1 MHCQLQSP
9 ERMLFDG
16 EAKIV
21 VAHSPE
27 GEFAVMN
34 GHAPL
39 LAALGP
45 SPLRIKTEDEE
56 HVFALS
62 GGVLQ
67 VTKDG
72 VTILAHEAMDGVTIL
87 AHEAIPSGEI
97 DLAAVSA
104 RREEL
109 AGSEGAGADA
119 FQGDT
124 LPGEQE
130 IAFLDVQKKLGENH
144 E

>member
-39 LAALGP
+39 LA
-45 SPLRIKTEDEE
+45 

-67 VTKDG
+67 VTK
-72 VTILAHEAMDGVTIL
+72 DGVTIL

>member
-9 ERMLFDG
+9 ERKLFDG

-21 VAHSPE
+21 VARSPE

-56 HVFALS
+56 YVFALS

-67 VTKDG
+67 VT
-72 VTILAHEAMDGVTIL
+72 ADGVTIL
-87 AHEAIPSGEI
+87 AHEAIPTGEI

-109 AGSEGAGADA
+109 ASSEAVATDA
-119 FQGDT
+119 SPGDASLGDT
-124 LPGEQE
+124 SQTEQE

>member
-67 VTKDG
+67 VTKG
-72 VTILAHEAMDGVTIL
+72 GVTIL
-87 AHEAIPSGEI
+87 AHEAIPVGEI
-97 DLAAVSA
+97 DLIAVSA
-104 RREEL
+104 CREEL
-109 AGSEGAGADA
+109 VGSEAAEADA
-119 FQGDT
+119 FQGNT
-124 LPGEQE
+124 PPGEQE
-130 IAFLDVQKKLGENH
+130 IAFLDVQKKLGENY

>member
-27 GEFAVMN
+27 GEFAVMD

-67 VTKDG
+67 VT
-72 VTILAHEAMDGVTIL
+72 TDGVTIL
-87 AHEAIPSGEI
+87 AHEAIPAGEI

-109 AGSEGAGADA
+109 AGSKVAGADA
-119 FQGDT
+119 SQGDT
-124 LPGEQE
+124 PRGEQE
-130 IAFLDVQKKLGENH
+130 IAFLDVQKKLGGES
-144 E
+144 

>member
-21 VAHSPE
+21 VARSPE

-56 HVFALS
+56 YVFALS

-67 VTKDG
+67 VT
-72 VTILAHEAMDGVTIL
+72 ADGVTIL
-87 AHEAIPSGEI
+87 AHEAIPTGEI

-109 AGSEGAGADA
+109 ASSEAVATDA
-119 FQGDT
+119 SLGDKSPRDT
-124 LPGEQE
+124 SQIEQE
-130 IAFLDVQKKLGENH
+130 IHFLDVQKELGENH

>member
-27 GEFAVMN
+27 GEFAVMD

-67 VTKDG
+67 VT
-72 VTILAHEAMDGVTIL
+72 TDGVTIL
-87 AHEAIPSGEI
+87 AHEAIPAGEI

-104 RREEL
+104 RKEEL
-109 AGSEGAGADA
+109 AGSEVAGADVSR
-119 FQGDT
+119 GDT
-124 LPGEQE
+124 PPGEQE

>member
-21 VAHSPE
+21 VARSPE

-56 HVFALS
+56 YVFALS

-67 VTKDG
+67 VT
-72 VTILAHEAMDGVTIL
+72 ADGVTIL
-87 AHEAIPSGEI
+87 AHEAIPTGEI
-97 DLAAVSA
+97 DRAAVNA

-109 AGSEGAGADA
+109 ASSEAVATDESLGDESLGDKSL
-119 FQGDT
+119 GDT
-124 LPGEQE
+124 SQIEQE
-130 IAFLDVQKKLGENH
+130 IHFLDVQKELGENH

>member
-62 GGVLQ
+62 GGVPQ
-67 VTKDG
+67 VTK
-72 VTILAHEAMDGVTIL
+72 DGVTIL

>member
-1 MHCQLQSP
+1 
-9 ERMLFDG
+9 MLFDG

-27 GEFAVMN
+27 GEFAVMD

-67 VTKDG
+67 VT
-72 VTILAHEAMDGVTIL
+72 TDGVTIL
-87 AHEAIPSGEI
+87 AHEAIPAGEI

-109 AGSEGAGADA
+109 AGSKVAGADA
-119 FQGDT
+119 SQGDT
-124 LPGEQE
+124 PRGEQE
-130 IAFLDVQKKLGENH
+130 IAFLDVQKKLGGES
-144 E
+144 

>member
-21 VAHSPE
+21 VACSPE

-45 SPLRIKTEDEE
+45 SPLRIKTESEE

-67 VTKDG
+67 VT
-72 VTILAHEAMDGVTIL
+72 TDGVTIL
-87 AHEAIPSGEI
+87 AHEAIPAGEI
-97 DLAAVSA
+97 DLVAVNA
-104 RREEL
+104 RSDEL
-109 AGSEGAGADA
+109 AGPEAAEADA
-119 FQGDT
+119 SQGDT
-124 LPGEQE
+124 PQGDASQGEQE
-130 IAFLDVQKKLGENH
+130 MAFLDVQRKLGENH

>member
-21 VAHSPE
+21 VARSPE
-27 GEFAVMN
+27 GEFAIMDR
-34 GHAPL
+34 HAPL

-45 SPLRIKTEDEE
+45 SLLRMKTDNEE
-56 HVFALS
+56 YVFALS

-67 VTKDG
+67 VTPDG
-72 VTILAHEAMDGVTIL
+72 VTVLAD
-87 AHEAIPSGEI
+87 EAIPATEI
-97 DLAAVSA
+97 DIAAVNA

-109 AGSEGAGADA
+109 TSTK
-119 FQGDT
+119 GDT
-124 LPGEQE
+124 SESQQEDTSQNEQE
-130 IAFLDVQKKLGENH
+130 IAFLDVQKMLGEKH

>member
-27 GEFAVMN
+27 GEFAVMD

-67 VTKDG
+67 VT
-72 VTILAHEAMDGVTIL
+72 TDGVTIL
-87 AHEAIPSGEI
+87 AHEAIPAGEI
-97 DLAAVSA
+97 DLAAVRS
-104 RREEL
+104 RIVEL
-109 AGSEGAGADA
+109 AGSEAAGAYA
-119 FQGDT
+119 SQGDT
-124 LPGEQE
+124 PPGEQE
-130 IAFLDVQKKLGENH
+130 IAFLDVQKKLGGES
-144 E
+144 

>member
-39 LAALGP
+39 LA
-45 SPLRIKTEDEE
+45 
-56 HVFALS
+56 
-62 GGVLQ
+62 
-67 VTKDG
+67 
-72 VTILAHEAMDGVTIL
+72 DGVTIL

>member
-21 VAHSPE
+21 VARSPE

-56 HVFALS
+56 YVFALS

-67 VTKDG
+67 VT
-72 VTILAHEAMDGVTIL
+72 ADGVTIL
-87 AHEAIPSGEI
+87 AHEAISADEI
-97 DLAAVSA
+97 DLAAVNA

-109 AGSEGAGADA
+109 ASSEAVATDA
-119 FQGDT
+119 SLGDT
-124 LPGEQE
+124 SQTEQE

>member
-67 VTKDG
+67 VT
-72 VTILAHEAMDGVTIL
+72 TDGVTIL
-87 AHEAIPSGEI
+87 AHEAIPVGEI
-97 DLAAVSA
+97 DFAAVSA

-109 AGSEGAGADA
+109 AGSEAAGAHA
-119 FQGDT
+119 SQGDT
-124 LPGEQE
+124 PPGEQE
-130 IAFLDVQKKLGENH
+130 IAFLDVQTKLGGES
-144 E
+144 

>member
-72 VTILAHEAMDGVTIL
+72 VTILAHEA
-87 AHEAIPSGEI
+87 IPSGEI

>member
-21 VAHSPE
+21 VARSPE

-56 HVFALS
+56 YVFALS

-67 VTKDG
+67 VT
-72 VTILAHEAMDGVTIL
+72 ADGVTIL
-87 AHEAIPSGEI
+87 AHEAISADEI
-97 DLAAVSA
+97 DLTAVSA

-109 AGSEGAGADA
+109 ASSEAAATDA
-119 FQGDT
+119 SPGDASLGDT
-124 LPGEQE
+124 SQTEQE

>member
-27 GEFAVMN
+27 GEFAVMD

-67 VTKDG
+67 VT
-72 VTILAHEAMDGVTIL
+72 TDGVTIL
-87 AHEAIPSGEI
+87 AHEAIPAGEI
-97 DLAAVSA
+97 DLAAVRS
-104 RREEL
+104 RRVEL
-109 AGSEGAGADA
+109 AGSEAAGADA
-119 FQGDT
+119 SQGDT
-124 LPGEQE
+124 PPGEQE
-130 IAFLDVQKKLGENH
+130 IAFLDVQKKLGGES
-144 E
+144 